1 VNTLIQTGL
10 SRCQY
15 RMEEYEVFAQKQRAE
30 TIIPA
35 LTNAYENQTTIIFY
49 SIGKPLHPQ
58 REH

>member
-1 VNTLIQTGL
+1 MATEQ
-10 SRCQY
+10 Q
-15 RMEEYEVFAQKQRAE
+15 EEYIQKRAE